1 MVLRHSTVIFRYF
14 RYHFASKFS
23 TSIGSLKKQ
32 ESSKKKKNSTSVLL
46 TMPKPLTGS
55 QQTVENSERDGST
68 RPPDLPPEKSVHSSR
83 NNGQNWTWN
92 NRLVSN
98 QERSMSRLHIV
109 TLIYMQSTSN
119 LFNLYAEY
127 IKQNARLDEAEA
139 GINIA
144 QQKYQ

>member
-32 ESSKKKKNSTSVLL
+32 ESSKKKKSTSVLF

-83 NNGQNWTWN
+83 NNG
-92 NRLVSN
+92 
-98 QERSMSRLHIV
+98 
-109 TLIYMQSTSN
+109 
-119 LFNLYAEY
+119 
-127 IKQNARLDEAEA
+127 
-139 GINIA
+139 
-144 QQKYQ
+144 